1 MATRTEL
8 GEMRQ
13 QLANIRVKL
22 DEVIRNENQNNK
34 ILERMLEALLKIPG
48 SGASGSGSGASGPS
62 ASASGSGS
70 SSVGHQ
76 VTELE

>member
-48 SGASGSGSGASGPS
+48 ASGSGSGASGPS